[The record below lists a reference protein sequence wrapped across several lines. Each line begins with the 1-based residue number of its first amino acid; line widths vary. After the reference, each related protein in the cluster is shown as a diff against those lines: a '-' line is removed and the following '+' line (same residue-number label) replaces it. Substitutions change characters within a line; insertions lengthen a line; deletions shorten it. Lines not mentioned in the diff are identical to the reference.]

1 MLCLIVGMKPFFDS
15 ATIRAQIENLQSDRE
30 RIDQAIRSLEAA
42 LRSMEDLN
50 SHQKEFPLFDPNA
63 SQDTTVLD
71 AVKHA
76 CLDMVDDITRQR
88 VLSRIERQYP
98 ALKPNSSSVS
108 AALINLA
115 RGESPMLKLASKGR
129 GRSPAVYSTEGET
142 VTKLNSEEIGDLMAP
157 INGVGGWQ
165 SLWATLQEQFDKA
178 TGQITLSPLLRS
190 RLHRYYQA
198 YGGGGYQNRAK
209 RVFRREFP
217 HLFAS

>member
-115 RGESPMLKLASKGR
+115 KGESPMLRIATEGR
-129 GRSPAVYSTEGET
+129 GRSPSVYSAQDAITIQ
-142 VTKLNSEEIGDLMAP
+142 LNSDEIAGLMEP
-157 INGVGGWQ
+157 INGVGG
-165 SLWATLQEQFDKA
+165 
-178 TGQITLSPLLRS
+178 
-190 RLHRYYQA
+190 
-198 YGGGGYQNRAK
+198 
-209 RVFRREFP
+209 
-217 HLFAS
+217 